1 MFFIWDQ
8 TLALKEISWKQFN
21 TREKMSL
28 QNVLLF
34 HLRRHVKNS
43 GLALHHGFQT
53 ARTEM
58 KALTSICFCPY
69 KGIQDS
75 LGSWIPY
82 RGFQTPGNG
91 SSLCQWNFDYGLQS
105 LVGFRISWV
114 VLRVP
119 KSMIP
124 DSTSKFPRFRIPGI
138 GFQYLSVDLWFWI
151 ATFIGI
157 PDSLSCIMDSKAQ
170 DSGLYEQKGNPD
182 SLT

>member
-1 MFFIWDQ
+1 MSGGWILIPNKTPVKTPPGFHPRWKMFFIWDQ
-8 TLALKEISWKQFN
+8 TLALKEISWKQRN

-75 LGSWIPY
+75 LGSRIPY
-82 RGFQTPGNG
+82 REFQIPGTRFQSLSVELGF
-91 SSLCQWNFDYGLQS
+91 GLQS
-105 LVGFRISWV
+105 LVRFRIPWV
-114 VLRVP
+114 VFG
-119 KSMIP
+119 IP
-124 DSTSKFPRFRIPGI
+124 QANFPRFRIPRV
-138 GFQYLSVDLWFWI
+138 GF
-151 ATFIGI
+151 
-157 PDSLSCIMDSKAQ
+157 
-170 DSGLYEQKGNPD
+170 
-182 SLT
+182 